1 LQVAD
6 NGRGI
11 DVEKYG
17 AKIFG
22 LYKTFHGNEDA
33 RGVGLFLVKNQIES
47 MRGRIE
53 LDSAVGVGSTFK
65 VFFND
70 EE

>member
-1 LQVAD
+1 M
-6 NGRGI
+6 
-11 DVEKYG
+11 EKYG
-17 AKIFG
+17 SKIFG

-33 RGVGLFLVKNQIES
+33 RGVGLFLVKNQIET

-53 LDSAVGVGSTFK
+53 LDSAVGKGSTFK
-65 VFFND
+65 IFFND